1 MHLLSYT
8 SYSEP
13 ITPVLAPNSGF
24 AQNIESSPRSWSLSM
39 ELIVEIQKTALS
51 SGIET
56 GVENFTPLH
65 NGTLNNKGKACVF
78 MTQVSLVGW
87 SETVE

>member
-1 MHLLSYT
+1 
-8 SYSEP
+8 
-13 ITPVLAPNSGF
+13 
-24 AQNIESSPRSWSLSM
+24 M